1 MGLLVV
7 VLDSDT
13 AGLEVQSVL
22 KLVSACLWVEPSFKG
37 SQG

>member
-22 KLVSACLWVEPSFKG
+22 KLGSACLWVDPGSKV